1 MSIGVME
8 VIILAGI
15 FVVGVAVVGGVWILL
30 GERREKK

>member
-8 VIILAGI
+8 LIILAGI
-15 FVVGVAVVGGVWILL
+15 FAVAVALVGGVWILL